1 LKRYYINY
9 KGKRYQVLETE
20 VGNKIQYKISHKN
33 LNVAT
38 ILGTHETKVRLK
50 DLIDIK
56 QAEVVKR
63 NKRWF
68 N

>member
-1 LKRYYINY
+1 
-9 KGKRYQVLETE
+9 VLETE

-33 LNVAT
+33 VNVAT